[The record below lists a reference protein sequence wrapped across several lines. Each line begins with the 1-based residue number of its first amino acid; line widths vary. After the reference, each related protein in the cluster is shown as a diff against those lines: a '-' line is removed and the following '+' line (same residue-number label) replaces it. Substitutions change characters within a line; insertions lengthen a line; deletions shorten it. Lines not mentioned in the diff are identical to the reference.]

1 MRKLLDEVV
10 QMKQQRKRELVQ
22 LRHVRDQ
29 EAHIMQ
35 ANFDSQVLMLF
46 SLSLSTTVC
55 NEFAFGSL
63 TLIVGKFSETSAKL
77 KVSYVVFFHCLET

>member
-1 MRKLLDEVV
+1 VRKLLDEVV

-55 NEFAFGSL
+55 NEFAFGAL

>member
-55 NEFAFGSL
+55 NEFAFGAL